1 MKFRI
6 PVIGEVAINEPPE
19 SDKAVKEVTEKLISG
34 GLGGLFNFE
43 SGKLSDFKTASSKL
57 LAANVGWVYR
67 NNDVI
72 AKEVSNM
79 ELELFKVTLVKGE
92 LEYTKLD
99 SHPLL
104 DVLDKFNDN
113 TTLSDGLYITQSH
126 KKLTGDAFW
135 LVIGRQEKI
144 KAFYT
149 LPPDKIELML
159 GDPAK
164 GQDLVEGYKYK
175 DTIDGKKVEKTYTP
189 KEIMHFRSPNPNN
202 PYRGL
207 GAVEAAAEVIDT
219 DNLAQQTM
227 KKFFENGA
235 IINFILTTEAKI
247 TDEQLKRLHAEFRS
261 SWTGARNAFKVPIL
275 GGGLKPE
282 SIQPSNKEQEF
293 LSQLEWYRDKI
304 MVLFGNT
311 KASLGIIDDVNR
323 ASHESSIIS
332 WRKNSIKPEMEAIV
346 NTLNEFL
353 VPKFGQ
359 NLILTFK
366 DPVGED
372 RTAIVEE
379 AVKLTHADLIT
390 PNEAR
395 EQLGLEPRP
404 GEVND
409 QTDKERPKEEP
420 DPNEVPKSLL
430 NVNYQRFLRQR
441 KFYEQATEYKKVRK
455 AAVVVARRIVEAR
468 KATKLAKVVQPTP
481 EIKEIPT
488 YNEHTRIADETVWKY
503 WEKLQSISDV
513 NFERFKNKIQQFIGR
528 VEDEV
533 LQNFPQEI
541 DRSYDKQLL
550 NEEQLIVQA
559 QLDFEPILREIA
571 KQAGQEAIN
580 LTGATMPFNTF
591 NYRQTIEKSI
601 IKFATSMIKT
611 ERDRITDIIE
621 FGVKEGLSIPNIRSN
636 IVREFEGF
644 TRKQA
649 ELIARNESLRATNAA
664 TLEGFKQSGVV
675 VGKQWLTAMDERVC
689 PYCAPLNGKI
699 VALNQSFFGL
709 GSDYY
714 GDAKTPLKIDYLPIR
729 YGNLHV
735 SCRCTILPVLGNN
748 SVKLQEITEELE
760 KLKGYTKELEKAAGI
775 E

>member
-1 MKFRI
+1 MKFKL
-6 PVIGEVAINEPPE
+6 PVIGEIAINETQE
-19 SDKAVKEVTEKLISG
+19 QVAEKAVAEVTEKLISG

-43 SGKLSDFKTASSKL
+43 SGKLSDYKSVSSKL

-67 NNDVI
+67 NNDAI
-72 AKEVSNM
+72 AKEVANV
-79 ELELFKVTLVKGE
+79 ELELFKVTLVKGQ

-113 TTLSDGLYITQSH
+113 TTLSDGIYVTQSH

-135 LVIGRQEKI
+135 LVIGRDKNIQ
-144 KAFYT
+144 AFYP
-149 LPPDKIELML
+149 LPPDKIELEL

-164 GQDLVEGYKYK
+164 GQNLVEKYVYK
-175 DTIDGKKVEKTYTP
+175 DVIDGKKVEKKYKP
-189 KEIMHFRSPNPNN
+189 AEIIHFRSPNPNN

-207 GAVEAAAEVIDT
+207 GAVEAAAETIDT

-227 KKFFENGA
+227 KMFFQNGA

-247 TDEQLKRLHAEFRS
+247 TEEQLKRLHAEFKS

-282 SIQPSNKEQEF
+282 SIQPTNKEQEF

-304 MVLFGNT
+304 MVIFGNT

-323 ASHESSIIS
+323 ASHESSMIS
-332 WRKNSIKPEMEAIV
+332 WRKNAIKPEMESIV

-353 VPKFGQ
+353 VPKYGT
-359 NLILTFK
+359 NLLLTFK

-372 RTAIVEE
+372 RTAIVDE

-395 EQLGLEPRP
+395 EQLGLEARP

-409 QTDKERPKEEP
+409 QTAKERPQEENP
-420 DPNEVPKSLL
+420 QDVPKSLL
-430 NVNYQRFLRQR
+430 NIDYKRFLRKNKIYQQ
-441 KFYEQATEYKKVRK
+441 QATWHKTRK
-455 AAVVVARRIVEAR
+455 SALVVARRIVKAR
-468 KATKLAKVVQPTP
+468 KKAETVESAPVVVKP
-481 EIKEIPT
+481 KEVLT
-488 YNEHTRIADETVWKY
+488 FNEHPTISDKQVWKY

-513 NFERFKNKIQQFIGR
+513 NFDRFKNKIQQFIGR
-528 VEDEV
+528 VEEEV
-533 LQNFPQEI
+533 LHNFPEEV
-541 DRSYDKQLL
+541 DRSYNKELL
-550 NEEQLIVQA
+550 NEEQLIIQA

-571 KQAGQEAIN
+571 KQAGQEALVLIGS
-580 LTGATMPFNTF
+580 TQPFNTF
-591 NYRQTIEKSI
+591 NYREAIEKSI
-601 IKFATSMIKT
+601 LKFAASMIKT
-611 ERDRITDIIE
+611 ERERITDIIE
-621 FGVKEGLSIPNIRSN
+621 FGVKEGLSIPNIRNN

-644 TRKQA
+644 TKKQA

-699 VALNQSFFGL
+699 VSLNQSFFGL
-709 GSDYY
+709 GSTYY
-714 GDAKTPLKIDYLPIR
+714 GDAKTPLKIDYMPIR

-748 SVKLQEITEELE
+748 SVKLQEVTEELE
-760 KLKGYTKELEKAAGI
+760 KLRAYTKALEETVGI
-775 E
+775 